1 MEIKALLLTL
11 LVMFTPVSAFARDWQ
26 DLQCGDGWAPVKAI
40 APTYPTRARERGI
53 EGYVIM
59 SYTITLQGK
68 VSDIAVAD
76 TNSNAFTRVARN
88 ALSDMKF
95 PPCIQ
100 NGLATQQQ
108 DVRIRYEFAL
118 VD

>member
-1 MEIKALLLTL
+1 MKIKILLVTL
-11 LVMFTPVSAFARDWQ
+11 LVMFAPVSAFARDWQ
-26 DLQCGDGWAPVKAI
+26 DLQCGDGWAPVKSI

-53 EGYVIM
+53 EGYVVM
-59 SYTITLQGK
+59 SYTITQQGE

-76 TNSNAFTRVARN
+76 ADSNAFTRVARN

-95 PPCIQ
+95 LPCVQ
-100 NGLATQQQ
+100 NGVATQQQ